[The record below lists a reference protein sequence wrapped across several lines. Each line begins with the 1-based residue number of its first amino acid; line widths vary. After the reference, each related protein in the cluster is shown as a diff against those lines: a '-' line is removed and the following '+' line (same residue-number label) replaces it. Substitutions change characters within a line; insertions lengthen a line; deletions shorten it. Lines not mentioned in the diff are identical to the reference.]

1 MTTITVYKGKS
12 VQVGP
17 LDVWPLRWEGLS
29 SIVYEVPPKI
39 DQLIFRE
46 FSDGPQVDCI
56 EVENPTATPFLIPE
70 GWVVGAQLMQT
81 RVFNRATHIAAKESV
96 LADVSCVEKGR
107 WSIGANAVDGG
118 RAPLTVFAAG
128 WEHNAEDG
136 TWRLNRNTRQT
147 RVWNQ
152 VSRQE
157 SRTGERPT
165 NSLEQVMRE
174 DSMNLSLQRSIQ
186 ESARSKVR
194 VLSGQNGLLISYEGI
209 PLLMEAHASERA
221 FENTLHQTIRAVSF
235 DVEQAHFCQT
245 NEAEVSRFIRNARI
259 DELHFLSNHDWAILM
274 AGGTNGIDT
283 QASVDQQGRL
293 IHATVMNR
301 NHRILLEV

>member
-1 MTTITVYKGKS
+1 MTTITVYRGKS
-12 VQVGP
+12 AQIGP

-29 SIVYEVPPKI
+29 SVSYEVPPMI

-46 FSDGPQVDCI
+46 FGEGPQVDCI
-56 EVENPTATPFLIPE
+56 EVENPTDMPFLIPE
-70 GWVVGAQLMQT
+70 GWVVGAELWQT
-81 RVFNRATHIAAKESV
+81 RIFNRATHVAAKETV

-107 WSIGANAVDGG
+107 WDAGTNAVDGG
-118 RAPLTVFAAG
+118 RAPLTVLAAG
-128 WEHNAEDG
+128 WDHNSEDG
-136 TWRLNRNTRQT
+136 TWRLNRNSRQS

-174 DSMNLSLQRSIQ
+174 DSMKMSLPREIQ
-186 ESARSKVR
+186 DLAKSNVR
-194 VLSGQNGLLISYEGI
+194 VLAGQNGVLISYEGI

-221 FENTLHQTIRAVSF
+221 FEMTLHQTIRAISF
-235 DVEQAHFCQT
+235 DVEHSDFRPT

-259 DELHFLSNHDWAILM
+259 DELHFFSDHDWAILM

-283 QASVDQQGRL
+283 QASSDQAGRL
-293 IHATVMNR
+293 IHATVINR
-301 NHRILLEV
+301 NHRILEGV